1 MAEPETVDTA
11 KAQQKTDSAE
21 GISGASALK
30 AIAHLQQVAET
41 LVADAAKL
49 AEDKPAQEP
58 KAEAKPAAS
67 KVAERPTTADLKTVG
82 AASAS
87 KSVPQVDW
95 RARLRAQVERMVW
108 SQAAAAAVMALAIG
122 GGAYLGLMDYLD
134 RKEAQRIAAEDAL
147 RHPPE
152 TAVEKELRAK
162 IAELTLEMQ
171 AVRSQMNKVAQDTR
185 AIQTQAS
192 TGAAAA
198 QTVARVEK
206 LEKELAA
213 KLDSQVARVE
223 RLERL
228 AADPIV
234 TSSIPKGEQKERGQP
249 TSAAGAPA
257 PVRQGL
263 RTPDPT
269 MKPSQFVLRGVHNGV
284 AMVQTRRGMLE
295 VAPGDTIPGVGRV
308 RSIEKMDGRWVLVM
322 QDGYIDQDDD

>member
-1 MAEPETVDTA
+1 MAEPESAKSA
-11 KAQQKTDSAE
+11 KAEQQTDSAK
-21 GISGASALK
+21 GLSGASALK

-41 LVADAAKL
+41 LVSDAAKL
-49 AEDKPAQEP
+49 VEEKPAET
-58 KAEAKPAAS
+58 KAAAKPAAPAKPAPS
-67 KVAERPTTADLKTVG
+67 AKSAAV
-82 AASAS
+82 ASAAVAS
-87 KSVPQVDW
+87 VDW
-95 RARLRAQVERMVW
+95 RARLRAQVERVVW
-108 SQAAAAAVMALAIG
+108 SQATAAAVMTLAIG

-134 RKEAQRIAAEDAL
+134 RKETQRIAAEEAL
-147 RHPPE
+147 RNPPQ
-152 TAVEKELRAK
+152 TAAERELRGK
-162 IAELTLEMQ
+162 IAELTQELQ
-171 AVRSQMNKVAQDTR
+171 SVRGQMNKIAQDAR
-185 AIQTQAS
+185 AAQTQAAN
-192 TGAAAA
+192 GAAAA

-206 LEKELAA
+206 LEKDLAA
-213 KLDSQVARVE
+213 RLDSQVARVD

-234 TSSIPKGEQKERGQP
+234 TSSIPKGEQKEKGQP

-269 MKPSQFVLRGVHNGV
+269 MKPNQFVLRGVHNGV

-322 QDGYIDQDDD
+322 QDGVIDQDDD